1 MECKLFN
8 GSIIKDGK
16 IHLSSTILE
25 CKLIFRKPN
34 HFTWS
39 YLSSTIL
46 ECKFELPL
54 APNKYPGNLSSTIL
68 ECKSLFITPPS
79 VKDFLFK

>member
-25 CKLIFRKPN
+25 CKSI
-34 HFTWS
+34 
-39 YLSSTIL
+39 
-46 ECKFELPL
+46 
-54 APNKYPGNLSSTIL
+54 
-68 ECKSLFITPPS
+68 
-79 VKDFLFK
+79 KDDIAEANISEFK